1 MTETML
7 GTALS
12 TLVSGTLL
20 LIVLL
25 VWNAV
30 RKPKK

>member
-25 VWNAV
+25 IAKAV
-30 RKPKK
+30 RDRSN